1 MFEGL
6 GASLNPKA
14 LIDKVG
20 LDSSGPASA
29 LSSIGGAISG
39 GLGSVGSVLKKIAGP
54 AAKLPLPNP
63 LHSYAS
69 YNYSLAISVLTTAD
83 YNNPDTTYMLG
94 GKKLN
99 LICKSGSADPSNRV
113 NTAYGKQDFYIDNL
127 EIDSLIGN
135 EKGNNT
141 NVTKMR
147 FDITE
152 PYSMGVFMISVQQA
166 AREAGHPNWHDA
178 PFLLTIQFRG
188 NSQTGSMVNV
198 PNTTRYIPFMFTGV
212 NSKVTGAGA
221 VYNCE
226 ALPYNAVAL
235 NNNHATLKTDV
246 AISGKSVQE
255 LLQTGEK
262 SLQAALNARAKKA
275 VADGAVKVADE
286 YLILFPSEI
295 ASAPKD
301 AGKTEKKSKATTK
314 PTDEVISDEMLK
326 KMGVTRDSKSGVLL
340 QDAASCNA
348 LGRSEMDFS
357 LANKGDASVG
367 KESVVYDE
375 KRNIYIRGNN
385 VIDFAAGDFRFTQD
399 SNVFNAINQVLLRS
413 KFPTMT
419 LDPTKLSKE
428 GYKGW
433 WKIET
438 QVFIKEKTDN
448 MKSTG
453 KKPKIIVYRVIPYDV
468 HISKVPAV
476 NVQTPGFDELKKQAV
491 KVYNYIYT
499 GKNTDILRF
508 NIEHNASYMN
518 YMNSDGFRTQDAIL
532 VAEQSAAAAE
542 QAKPKGLPEGAAPSK
557 KAGVNPDGTAY
568 TTTGTETDEKGG
580 SGNDSLAT
588 RIARMFHDAVNRGT
602 EMQTLNMDIVGD
614 PYFIAHSGQGNY
626 VSKPVPGVSNLNADG
641 TVNYQSGE
649 VDIIVNFRSPS
660 DINQGSGLYNI
671 SRLEGTPQKNA
682 TTPVLGFSGL
692 YQVVKLV
699 SHFKTGM
706 FTQTIEGLRRPGQE
720 NETKGGKDQS
730 LNNKSPALT
739 PEQQASAKK
748 AHDAAIA
755 SGQPDDSAGLD
766 AAIARQQA
774 QGQPVPG
781 RPRGGQ

>member
-6 GASLNPKA
+6 GAAINPKA
-14 LIDKVG
+14 LAEKVG

-29 LSSIGGAISG
+29 LTSIGGAISG
-39 GLGSVGSVLKKIAGP
+39 GLSSVGGLLKKLTGP
-54 AAKLPLPNP
+54 ASKLPLPNP

-94 GKKLN
+94 GKKLH
-99 LICKSGSADPSNRV
+99 LICKSGNADPSNRI
-113 NTAYGKQDFYIDNL
+113 NTAYGKQDFYLDNI

-141 NVTKMR
+141 NVTKIR
-147 FDITE
+147 FDVTE
-152 PYSMGVFMISVQQA
+152 PYSMGVFMMSVQQA

-188 NSQTGSMVNV
+188 NSQTGSMVSV
-198 PNTTRYIPFMFTGV
+198 PNTTRYIPFIFTGV

-246 AISGKSVQE
+246 SVTGKTVQE
-255 LLQTGEK
+255 ILQTGEK
-262 SLQAALNARAKKA
+262 SLQVAMNARAKKA
-275 VADGAVKVADE
+275 VADKAVAVADE
-286 YLILFPSEI
+286 YLILFPSET

-301 AGKTEKKSKATTK
+301 AGKTEVKTKATAK
-314 PTDEVISDEMLK
+314 PKDEVINEEMLK
-326 KMGVTRDSKSGVLL
+326 KMGVTRDSKSGVLI
-340 QDAASCNA
+340 QDAASCNV
-348 LGRSEMDFS
+348 LGRAAMDFS
-357 LANKGDASVG
+357 IANKGDVSLN
-367 KESVVYDE
+367 KESVIYDE
-375 KRNIYIRGNN
+375 KRDVYIRGNN
-385 VIDFAAGDFRFTQD
+385 TVDFSKGEFKFTQE
-399 SNVFNAINQVLLRS
+399 SNVFNAINQVLLKS
-413 KFPTMT
+413 KFPIET

-438 QVFIKEKTDN
+438 QVYIKEKTDN
-448 MKSTG
+448 MTTTG
-453 KKPKIIVYRVIPYDV
+453 KKPRIIVYRVIPYDV
-468 HISKVPAV
+468 HVSKAPAV
-476 NVQTPGFDELKKQAV
+476 NVQPVGYDELRKQAV

-499 GKNTDILRF
+499 GKNTDVLRF

-518 YMNSDGFRTQDAIL
+518 YMNSDGFRNQDSIL
-532 VAEQSAAAAE
+532 VAEQSAAAAKD
-542 QAKPKGLPEGAAPSK
+542 AKLKGIPAGAAPSGK
-557 KAGVNPDGTAY
+557 PGTNPSGT
-568 TTTGTETDEKGG
+568 TFSKTDNGTDSKGG

-588 RIARMFHDAVNRGT
+588 RVARMFHDAVNRGT

-614 PYFIAHSGQGNY
+614 PYFIAQSGQGNY
-626 VSKPVPGVSNLNADG
+626 VAKPVPGLSNLNTDG

-671 SRLEGTPQKNA
+671 ARLDGGSQKNA
-682 TTPVLGFSGL
+682 STPVLGFSGL
-692 YQVVKLV
+692 YQVVKV
-699 SHFKTGM
+699 ASHFKSGM
-706 FTQTIEGLRRPGQE
+706 FTQTIEGLRRPGSE
-720 NETKGGKDQS
+720 LDTRASKEQS
-730 LNNKSPALT
+730 LNTKTPAIT

-766 AAIARQQA
+766 AAMARQA
-774 QGQPVPG
+774 AMGQPVAG